1 MGLYLTLG
9 QIRSLMPTN
18 RKQFC
23 CSSSEAGFSLVE
35 LMIVVAIFV
44 VVAAIAVPSASALL
58 NRVKLRGAAQQLADL
73 YQEAR
78 MKAVQDDTYYEVL
91 VSADSTRAY
100 VDVNGDGTEGGLT
113 FAAPS
118 AMTLNNNGVPAALD
132 AKTVGFANI
141 TTVETSTMF
150 DSDGTNRPGI
160 AWSSRGLPCQRSSA
174 TSPCQTGIGWVQY
187 MQHQEGSGTAYA
199 AVSVSPSGRVRVWI
213 YEGGTWR

>member
-23 CSSSEAGFSLVE
+23 CSCSKAGFSLVE

-44 VVAAIAVPSASALL
+44 IVAAIAVPSASALL

-78 MKAVQDDTYYEVL
+78 MKAVQDDAYYEVL
-91 VSADSTRAY
+91 VSADSSRAY
-100 VDVNGDGTEGGLT
+100 LDANGDGTEGNLK
-113 FAAPS
+113 FFAPS
-118 AMTLNNNGVPAALD
+118 AMTLNNTGVPAGLD
-132 AKTVGFANI
+132 AKTLGFTNI

-174 TSPCQTGIGWVQY
+174 TSPCQPGIGWVQY
-187 MQHQEGSGTAYA
+187 LQHQEGGGIAYA
-199 AVSVSPSGRVRVWI
+199 AVSVSPSGRVRVWT
-213 YEGGTWR
+213 YNGGAWR